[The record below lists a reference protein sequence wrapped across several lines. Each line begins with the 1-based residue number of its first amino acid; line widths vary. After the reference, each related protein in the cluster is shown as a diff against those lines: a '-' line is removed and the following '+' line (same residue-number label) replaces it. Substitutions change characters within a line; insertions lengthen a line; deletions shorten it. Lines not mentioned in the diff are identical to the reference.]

1 MFYNLLSITRLVTF
15 SQRTAIFFALL
26 LIFLF
31 KLLTHSKN
39 VIEVYPALALT
50 LQFRPRELGSNLFPK
65 YLCLLTSPITVG
77 FTFYKPVVFKRS
89 IITNLLYSNATL
101 LWVLPCFILSTYV
114 PCYKRM
120 NQLSLHKRWS
130 FLLSASSINVTKSV
144 GNYWFGQIYWRNPEW
159 KVLFFVKCSTAT
171 ENFNHGEMIARSFCY
186 FC

>member
-1 MFYNLLSITRLVTF
+1 MSITRLVTF

-77 FTFYKPVVFKRS
+77 FNFYKPVVFKGS

-101 LWVLPCFILSTYV
+101 LWVLLFFFLSTYV
-114 PCYKRM
+114 PCYKRRY
-120 NQLSLHKRWS
+120 KRHVRMFDITKPAFS
-130 FLLSASSINVTKSV
+130 NLSAYVEQFYDISFILHLLRFREFK
-144 GNYWFGQIYWRNPEW
+144 
-159 KVLFFVKCSTAT
+159 LF
-171 ENFNHGEMIARSFCY
+171 
-186 FC
+186 

>member
-1 MFYNLLSITRLVTF
+1 MSITRLVTF

-77 FTFYKPVVFKRS
+77 FNFYKPVVFKGS

-101 LWVLPCFILSTYV
+101 LWVLLYFFLSTYV
-114 PCYKRM
+114 PCYKRRY
-120 NQLSLHKRWS
+120 KRHVRMFDITKPAFS
-130 FLLSASSINVTKSV
+130 NLSAYVEQFYDISFILHLLRFREFK
-144 GNYWFGQIYWRNPEW
+144 
-159 KVLFFVKCSTAT
+159 LF
-171 ENFNHGEMIARSFCY
+171 
-186 FC
+186 

>member
-1 MFYNLLSITRLVTF
+1 MSITRLVTF

-39 VIEVYPALALT
+39 VIEVYLALALT

-77 FTFYKPVVFKRS
+77 FNFYKPVVFKGS

-101 LWVLPCFILSTYV
+101 LWVLLCFFLSTYV
-114 PCYKRM
+114 PCYKRRY
-120 NQLSLHKRWS
+120 KRHVRMFDITKPAFS
-130 FLLSASSINVTKSV
+130 NLSAYVEQFYDISFILHLLRFREFK
-144 GNYWFGQIYWRNPEW
+144 
-159 KVLFFVKCSTAT
+159 LF
-171 ENFNHGEMIARSFCY
+171 
-186 FC
+186 

>member
-1 MFYNLLSITRLVTF
+1 MSITRLVTF

-77 FTFYKPVVFKRS
+77 FNFDKPVVFKGS

-101 LWVLPCFILSTYV
+101 LWVLLCFFLSTYV
-114 PCYKRM
+114 PCYKRRY
-120 NQLSLHKRWS
+120 KRHVRMFDITKPAFS
-130 FLLSASSINVTKSV
+130 NLSAYVEQFYDISFILHLLRFREFK
-144 GNYWFGQIYWRNPEW
+144 
-159 KVLFFVKCSTAT
+159 LF
-171 ENFNHGEMIARSFCY
+171 
-186 FC
+186 

>member
-1 MFYNLLSITRLVTF
+1 MSITRLVTF

-101 LWVLPCFILSTYV
+101 LWVLLCFFLSTYV
-114 PCYKRM
+114 PCYKRRY
-120 NQLSLHKRWS
+120 KRHVRMFDITKPAFS
-130 FLLSASSINVTKSV
+130 NLSAYVEQFYDISFILHLLRFREFK
-144 GNYWFGQIYWRNPEW
+144 
-159 KVLFFVKCSTAT
+159 LF
-171 ENFNHGEMIARSFCY
+171 
-186 FC
+186 

>member
-1 MFYNLLSITRLVTF
+1 MSITRLVTF

-77 FTFYKPVVFKRS
+77 FTFYKPVVFKGS

-101 LWVLPCFILSTYV
+101 LWVPLCFFLSTYV
-114 PCYKRM
+114 PCYKRRY
-120 NQLSLHKRWS
+120 KRHVRMFDITKPAFS
-130 FLLSASSINVTKSV
+130 NLSAYVEQFYDISFILHLLRFREFK
-144 GNYWFGQIYWRNPEW
+144 
-159 KVLFFVKCSTAT
+159 LF
-171 ENFNHGEMIARSFCY
+171 
-186 FC
+186 

>member
-1 MFYNLLSITRLVTF
+1 MSITRLVTF

-77 FTFYKPVVFKRS
+77 FNFYKPAVFKGS

-101 LWVLPCFILSTYV
+101 LWVLLCFFLSTYV
-114 PCYKRM
+114 PCYKRRY
-120 NQLSLHKRWS
+120 KRHVRMFDITKPAFS
-130 FLLSASSINVTKSV
+130 NLSAYVEQFYDISFILHLLRFREFK
-144 GNYWFGQIYWRNPEW
+144 
-159 KVLFFVKCSTAT
+159 LF
-171 ENFNHGEMIARSFCY
+171 
-186 FC
+186 

>member
-1 MFYNLLSITRLVTF
+1 MSITRLVTF

-77 FTFYKPVVFKRS
+77 FNFYKPVVFKGS

-101 LWVLPCFILSTYV
+101 LWVLLCFFLSTYV
-114 PCYKRM
+114 PCYKRRY
-120 NQLSLHKRWS
+120 KRHVRMFDITKPAFS
-130 FLLSASSINVTKSV
+130 NLSAYVEQFYDISFILHLLRFREFK
-144 GNYWFGQIYWRNPEW
+144 
-159 KVLFFVKCSTAT
+159 LF
-171 ENFNHGEMIARSFCY
+171 
-186 FC
+186 

>member
-26 LIFLF
+26 LFSLF

-39 VIEVYPALALT
+39 VIDVYPALALT

-114 PCYKRM
+114 PCYKRHVRM
-120 NQLSLHKRWS
+120 FDITKPAFSN
-130 FLLSASSINVTKSV
+130 LSAYVEQFYDISFILHLLRFREFK
-144 GNYWFGQIYWRNPEW
+144 
-159 KVLFFVKCSTAT
+159 LF
-171 ENFNHGEMIARSFCY
+171 
-186 FC
+186 